1 MGPNVTRRFQNVAVL
16 MGGDSPEAAVSRKS
30 GEAVTRALTSRGYNA
45 IPIEAGPDLA
55 RALLDLRPDACFL
68 ATHGGNGE
76 NGALQ
81 GFLEMMG
88 LPYTGSGVLG
98 SALGMSKIRSRILF
112 ERAGI
117 TVPETVIV
125 ENPESRFAPE
135 IPFAP
140 PFMVKPESAGSSIGV
155 ARIER
160 AEDLPAGIREAAR
173 HSPIVLVEP
182 FLTGREIQAGI
193 LDGTYLGAI
202 EIVPDPSEPFYTYD
216 SKYREGKSKHLFPA
230 PMEPQVAARME
241 ESTVRAFEILGLR
254 GVARM
259 DALVLPDGRVVVLEM
274 NTLPGLT
281 ATSLIPE
288 IAQGKGFS
296 FPDLVE
302 TILSGARLDSDPSPQ
317 PR

>member
-1 MGPNVTRRFQNVAVL
+1 MNKRFQKVAVL
-16 MGGDSPEAAVSRKS
+16 MGGDSPEAEVSRMS
-30 GEAVTRALTSRGYNA
+30 GEAVIRALLSRGYEA
-45 IPIEAGPDLA
+45 TPVEAGPNMA
-55 RALLDLRPDACFL
+55 RALLDNRPDACFL

-76 NGALQ
+76 NGSLQ

-112 ERAGI
+112 ERVGI
-117 TVPETVIV
+117 AIPETVIV
-125 ENPESRFAPE
+125 ENPGSRFTPE

-140 PFMVKPESAGSSIGV
+140 PYMVKPESAGSSIGV
-155 ARIER
+155 AKVDRP
-160 AEDLPAGIREAAR
+160 EDLPAAIREAGR
-173 HSPIVLVEP
+173 HSPLVLVEP
-182 FLTGREIQAGI
+182 FLKGREIQSGI

-216 SKYREGKSKHLFPA
+216 SKYRQGKSTHLFPA
-230 PMEPQVAARME
+230 PMEAQVAAKME
-241 ESTVRAFEILGLR
+241 ESTVRAFDILGLR

-259 DALVLPDGRVVVLEM
+259 DALVLPDGRVMVLEM

-302 TILSGARLDSDPSPQ
+302 TILSGARLDSDPSPR